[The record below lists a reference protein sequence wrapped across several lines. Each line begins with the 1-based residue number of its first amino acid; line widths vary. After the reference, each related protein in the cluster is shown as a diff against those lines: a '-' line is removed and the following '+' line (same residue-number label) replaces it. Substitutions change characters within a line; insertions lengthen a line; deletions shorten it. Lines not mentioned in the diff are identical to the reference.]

1 MLFFDV
7 SVVSLIL
14 LKTESLM
21 FSEVVVFDDS
31 CSEFTDSEVLMV
43 VVLLVVIVRTKTSSR
58 VFT

>member
-43 VVLLVVIVRTKTSSR
+43 VVFDSGRYGDHSGHPP
-58 VFT
+58 